1 MLWGGERGRKT
12 GTRTDLASSWA
23 RASSGHAAKTSRVC
37 LAHCL
42 RRGSSERTD
51 MVRVGLPFLEGG
63 KTGGLCLFGDQ
74 ELVVSPT
81 WQRTDAVE

>member
-1 MLWGGERGRKT
+1 
-12 GTRTDLASSWA
+12 
-23 RASSGHAAKTSRVC
+23 
-37 LAHCL
+37 
-42 RRGSSERTD
+42 